1 MIAVVVKVATWRG
14 LGSHCCNFAGREPER
29 EKPQCHLVPPSS
41 LLPGPPLAGHNARE
55 QGWLFCEARIRV
67 EKSKYGRVSGN
78 YEHIGILEGNFKK
91 KKTRGEARILKNRIH
106 KEDLQIAAELF
117 VPFT

>member
-14 LGSHCCNFAGREPER
+14 LGSHCCNFAGREPET

-78 YEHIGILEGNFKK
+78 YEHIWILEGNFKK
-91 KKTRGEARILKNRIH
+91 KKPEEKQESLKTGST
-106 KEDLQIAAELF
+106 KK
-117 VPFT
+117 TSK